1 MLVFYMLYNIRYLFF
16 HMLYYIVCYFSIC
29 SFFGLF
35 GAGAGV
41 GAGRKLGVLFFLFF
55 LFCLVLF
62 LSRLPP
68 PSDTGKARTIK
79 RGLFV

>member
-55 LFCLVLF
+55 FVLSCLV
-62 LSRLPP
+62 
-68 PSDTGKARTIK
+68 
-79 RGLFV
+79 FVTLTPALRHRQGQDY